1 VATQAFNLRE
11 WRKRHE
17 VRLEDLHDLTG
28 VSIATLSRVERGLT
42 KINPLDQIKIARV
55 VGVRVRDLFP
65 GAGR

>member
-11 WRKRHE
+11 WRKRNE

-65 GAGR
+65 EAGR